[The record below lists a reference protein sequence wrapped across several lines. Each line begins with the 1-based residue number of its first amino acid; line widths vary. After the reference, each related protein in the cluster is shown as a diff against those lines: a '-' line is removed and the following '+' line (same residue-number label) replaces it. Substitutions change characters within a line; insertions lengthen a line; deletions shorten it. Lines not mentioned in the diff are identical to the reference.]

1 MTRNEQYERE
11 ATAQEAAEQA
21 IGDTIDKHI
30 YEGWTVRDFIEALK
44 PELDLIMTGRSWR
57 KPFKTRKAL
66 EAWCADNQ
74 PYYKEPVKEVT
85 IYFSVLYGII
95 GRNGNG
101 GRIGNKT
108 GNKTGERRR

>member
-44 PELDLIMTGRSWR
+44 PKLDLIMTGRSWR
-57 KPFKTRKAL
+57 KLFKTRKAL
-66 EAWCADNQ
+66 ETWCADNQ
-74 PYYKEPVKEVT
+74 PQYKEPLREVAT
-85 IYFSVLYGII
+85 YFSVLYGI
-95 GRNGNG
+95 GRS
-101 GRIGNKT
+101 GRS
-108 GNKTGERRR
+108 GNKTGERRM